1 MIMSFAIGY
10 LLGCA
15 FTSGCFFYFIN
26 KELSL

>member
-15 FTSGCFFYFIN
+15 FTSGFFYYVIS
-26 KELSL
+26 KELSQ